1 MQFNRF
7 GNCWTKT
14 HSIIHCF
21 QVVFVVILY
30 AFDALENCH
39 SCHYVVRSW
48 YYFKNLSIAL
58 HITMGFNC
66 EFSSGK
72 SAVESFLCCSNLP
85 RNYFMHD
92 YLQCAYTTTTIATA
106 WSNVQLFG
114 SSHCAGRFK
123 CINAVAASLSFFHV
137 GIHSAKLH
145 LYIYKMLSKTL
156 HSNIFQHFSLLKYEI
171 LTS

>member
-1 MQFNRF
+1 M
-7 GNCWTKT
+7 
-14 HSIIHCF
+14 HSI
-21 QVVFVVILY
+21 
-30 AFDALENCH
+30 FDAFENCH
-39 SCHYVVRSW
+39 SCHCVVRSW

-66 EFSSGK
+66 KFSSGK
-72 SAVESFLCCSNLP
+72 SAVESFLCCFNLP
-85 RNYFMHD
+85 RNYFMHE

-145 LYIYKMLSKTL
+145 LYIYIWNAFQNFTFKHSWTFFVVKIWNSHIINNNKMYSMNCVIV
-156 HSNIFQHFSLLKYEI
+156 SI
-171 LTS
+171 LCWK